1 MRTFC
6 VIPAYNEEKNIFKT
20 LSSIVG
26 RVDLVVLVDDC
37 STDETIAQ
45 AEKVFLDGNI
55 SADLKNKFKILSHPI
70 NLGQGAAL
78 QTGNEYALK
87 NGADIIV
94 HFDADGQ
101 FLVEEIYSIIE
112 PIALN
117 EADIVFGSRFLE
129 QKSNIPKFKK
139 NIIMPLAKIFNWTF
153 FGIKTSD
160 PQSGFRA
167 MNKKTAEIIKIENS
181 RMAHC
186 TEILAKAH
194 KHKLRIKEVPITV
207 IYDNFGQKFSG
218 GFKIIKDL
226 FFKKISS

>member
-1 MRTFC
+1 MKIFC
-6 VIPAYNEEKNIFKT
+6 IIPAYNEEKNIKKT
-20 LSSIVG
+20 LLNALDYS
-26 RVDLVVLVDDC
+26 DFFVVVDDC
-37 STDETIAQ
+37 SQDGTISEVLSIKN
-45 AEKVFLDGNI
+45 EKIKLI
-55 SADLKNKFKILSHPI
+55 KHPI

-101 FLVEEIYSIIE
+101 FLSEDIPRVVEDIK
-112 PIALN
+112 N
-117 EADIVFGSRFLE
+117 NNADIVFGSRFLE
-129 QKSNIPKFKK
+129 IKSEIPAFKK
-139 NIIMPLAKIFNWTF
+139 NIIMPIAKIFNFVF

-167 MNKKTAEIIKIENS
+167 MKKNIAEIIKIENN

-194 KHKLRIKEVPITV
+194 KKKLIIKEVPITV
-207 IYDNFGQKFSG
+207 LYEEFGQKFSG
-218 GFKIIKDL
+218 GIKIIKDL
-226 FFKKISS
+226 FFKKISG